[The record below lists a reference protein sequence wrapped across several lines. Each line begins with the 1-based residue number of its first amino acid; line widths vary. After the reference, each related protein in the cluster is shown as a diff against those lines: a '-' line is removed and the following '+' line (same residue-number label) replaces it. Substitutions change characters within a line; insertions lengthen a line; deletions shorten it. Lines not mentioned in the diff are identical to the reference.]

1 MRTTHL
7 TVGSKKA
14 RARSSAA
21 GGLGYQPF
29 RGCTVAGGL

>member
-14 RARSSAA
+14 RALERRW
-21 GGLGYQPF
+21 GLGYPPF